1 MDLLALLFD
10 TYQLIAA
17 GIDAFDYPEALI
29 PSLIIVVSTI
39 FLMPIYLTD
48 MDVSRKKK
56 KLKIKIS
63 KSDLTDVLPVNDQ

>member
-17 GIDAFDYPEALI
+17 GIDAFDCPESLI

-39 FLMPIYLTD
+39 F
-48 MDVSRKKK
+48 
-56 KLKIKIS
+56 
-63 KSDLTDVLPVNDQ
+63 